1 MFNRIA
7 KFKYIF
13 IALILLIMLNLKADN
28 GVRLGDPS
36 QIVNPKHVKDGIV
49 FTNENG
55 SALYLLKENKIEE
68 LFSTPSCRMY
78 NISPDQ
84 TKIGFRLTD
93 TTDWQRT
100 PAVYDLI
107 ERKITKLNKPSESCT
122 NVSFSENGK
131 MAYVK
136 GHTLFVHSGSE
147 IKTFE
152 SDNMLA
158 YSSSS
163 ISPNGLYFLYRS
175 NDHGLC
181 LLNLETG
188 EIKDVNVGFKDE
200 FIPQGWSPDSK
211 KFIFNVHGNICTY
224 NIQEE
229 KLYRITVDKGDLF
242 VKGEASWY
250 DADHI
255 VYRKHENKCWD
266 EILLLDLFLSKYDG
280 TDEIRL
286 TNSINEFESR
296 PSVNLKTKEIIYHN
310 EGGKE
315 LISIKLDNKGVKKK
329 KKLFQAGNNFRRKI
343 YKKKIL
349 E

>member
-1 MFNRIA
+1 MFNKIA

-122 NVSFSENGK
+122 SVSFSEDGK
-131 MAYVK
+131 MAYMQ
-136 GHTLFVHSGSE
+136 GRILYIHTGKD
-147 IKTFE
+147 IKTFTLDRK
-152 SDNMLA
+152 SG
-158 YSSSS
+158 SP
-163 ISPNGLYFLYRS
+163 ISPDGKYFAFRNNRQGLS
-175 NDHGLC
+175 
-181 LLNLETG
+181 LLNIETG
-188 EIKDVNVGFKDE
+188 IIEDVKIGFKHDFYASE
-200 FIPQGWSPDSK
+200 WSPDSK
-211 KFIFNVHGNICTY
+211 KFIFDTNDNIYTY
-224 NIQEE
+224 DLQED
-229 KLYRITVDKGDLF
+229 KLYQITVDKEDLF
-242 VKGEASWY
+242 VKGRASWY
-250 DADHI
+250 DEDHI
-255 VYRKHENKCWD
+255 IYRKEKTSSWSE
-266 EILLLDLFLSKYDG
+266 EIILLDLFISKYDG

-286 TNSINEFESR
+286 TNSIDEFESK

-310 EGGKE
+310 EGKKE
-315 LISIKLDNKGVKKK
+315 LILIKVDNKRVKEK
-329 KKLFQAGNNFRRKI
+329 KKLFQADDNFRRKI
-343 YKKKIL
+343 YKKKV
-349 E
+349 